1 MLSCREL
8 LTMSAHYSDDQ
19 LSFSKKVDIRFHLLI
34 CKKCRLYMKAMDLT
48 KATIK
53 KLPLEITEES
63 AVLIVQKINH
73 ELAQD
78 NKAKL

>member
-8 LTMSAHYSDDQ
+8 LTMSAHYPDGQ
-19 LSFSKKVDIRFHLLI
+19 LSFSKKIDIRFHLLI

-53 KLPLEITEES
+53 HLPL
-63 AVLIVQKINH
+63 VLSDERAEAIVIKIH
-73 ELAQD
+73 QSLLD
-78 NKAKL
+78 DKK